1 MPGSVVPAKWK
12 KAYRISKEKTEGMK
26 LDPLDLDKLEANSI
40 VKVMREKL
48 QNLKTKYDTES
59 ESVINPLIS
68 EVEIH

>member
-1 MPGSVVPAKWK
+1 
-12 KAYRISKEKTEGMK
+12 MK